1 MIRKFEQN
9 DIDHVMRIW
18 ESANRSA
25 HDFIPEEYWK
35 ENHEFVKDALPQAE
49 VYVYIRHGH
58 IAGFIGTN
66 GNHIEGIFVDR
77 ADWNRG
83 IGTAL
88 LNQVMNEK
96 AHLTLNVYQKNTNA
110 IRFYEKNGF
119 TVTKESIDEETGE
132 TEYTMTWNA

>member
-9 DIDHVMRIW
+9 DIDHVMQIW
-18 ESANRSA
+18 KNANRSA

-35 ENHEFVKDALPQAE
+35 NNYEAVKSALPSAE
-49 VYVYIRHGH
+49 IYVYVHRDR

-66 GNHIEGIFVDR
+66 EKHIEGIFVDR
-77 ADWNRG
+77 ADRNRG

-96 AHLTLNVYQKNTNA
+96 ADLTLNVYKKNANA